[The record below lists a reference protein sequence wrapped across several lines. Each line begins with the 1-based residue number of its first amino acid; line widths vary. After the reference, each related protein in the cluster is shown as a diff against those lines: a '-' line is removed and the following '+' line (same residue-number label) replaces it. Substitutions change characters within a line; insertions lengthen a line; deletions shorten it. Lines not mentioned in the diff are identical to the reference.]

1 MKSLHLPDAEKSPPR
16 PVETTGPQSSPIS
29 GERRGSRD
37 AGPKTAS
44 TPAAMPLAPV
54 VSIFDARLRR
64 VLAMLLDEE
73 PLDQEAE
80 KRAWNDRE
88 PGAV

>member
-1 MKSLHLPDAEKSPPR
+1 MGKIHPNPVTHKSRPP
-16 PVETTGPQSSPIS
+16 S
-29 GERRGSRD
+29 GERRAIRD
-37 AGPKTAS
+37 AGPKAAS
-44 TPAAMPLAPV
+44 TPAAIPLAPV

-64 VLAMLLDEE
+64 VLAMLRDEE
-73 PLDQEAE
+73 AVDEEAE